1 MAVHA
6 CSPYPNPRFM
16 ERSEEND
23 QGGWL
28 GKALE
33 AALQGGARKEAQGF
47 DAAFRARAVKELQR
61 IVPMDW
67 DELTKYSIARGWIKM
82 DKAAS
87 KKAGADVFKTK
98 TLSGEEE
105 GFVASVFDTYLL
117 SLAGGTKQMAENFM
131 MKVKAGE
138 DATIEGLQFA
148 KQMQGMSRFGG
159 YVLGWDQSVGRGL
172 RQRGLI
178 RRLDQT
184 AEAMASEGLAPG
196 AMDALGNPGE
206 YADIFKSIAAKL
218 QDPSQSTQG
227 VDELIRLANRVMFL
241 DEPHKISKAALGMEV
256 AGNAWT
262 EVFINGLL
270 SSPAT
275 FVTNLM
281 GTIWTPTRALLQYG
295 AAQSYAMTGLAGSK
309 EARIVAAEAGASLAA
324 MQSAFNDA
332 WQIGWH
338 SARTET
344 SLYQKVS
351 KGIHSEAFNA
361 QLQAAGRDP
370 MSAEMAGFID
380 KLGGFVRLPSRALLG
395 TDEFAKHL
403 AIRGEVAA
411 RGVRRAARSGVDL
424 TDRAALQQFMEKEA
438 AQAFDLQN
446 ANNWEKYRLDSI
458 YNLQSGVEEA
468 GGRTIAQ
475 TAAEATF
482 QEDNGLARNVNK
494 VLQTFPALRPFIP
507 FVRTPLNILKQGVWE
522 GTGMAALAKG
532 LDIATHNHP
541 TKMVM
546 EIQKELLKDPAE
558 TFRIAGQ
565 ITLTTAMAATVYGMA
580 MNGQITGGGPGRWT
594 AGRNGKAAQDA
605 WIAAGNIP
613 YSVKVGDAAIPFDR
627 FGEPLAIVMRMFADL
642 GMHSAYMEGKDQEEA
657 FSGIVGI
664 AASGLYQASFLKGI
678 EIFTKLGQQ
687 DNDLAAGQAVQ
698 NWFATQT
705 PFGGLLAYVDRVGDP
720 YKGAYEGASFV
731 DMLKVTE
738 DTFGTGIFGKVAN
751 RIPGVG
757 GTPQLIDQ
765 LTGRPV
771 PVVPGIGPSGL
782 NPLQMAIPLFPR
794 GNDVDPVWKAVYDI
808 KGSYIEKRP
817 TGVKLT
823 PKEQQQLNALMARS
837 TVNGQTLQQRVMAFR
852 QRADVEQYVTNR
864 GAALTGV
871 RTGIEKELDRI
882 IADHFDQALLQ
893 LNVSNG
899 DVLKRS
905 QAAEA
910 MRTLAEANDIQGTQ
924 QVSGQLDD
932 LYQRALRGY

>member
-117 SLAGGTKQMAENFM
+117 SLAGGTKQMADNFL
-131 MKVKAGE
+131 MKVNAKE

-178 RRLDQT
+178 RSLDQT

-206 YADIFKSIAAKL
+206 YEDVFKGIAAKL
-218 QDPSQSTQG
+218 QDPSQSAQG
-227 VDELIRLANRVMFL
+227 VDELIRLAKRVQFL
-241 DEPHKISKAALGMEV
+241 DEPHMISKATLGMEV
-256 AGNAWT
+256 AGNAWN
-262 EVFINGLL
+262 EVFINGML

-281 GTIWTPTRALLQYG
+281 GTIWTPARVLLQMG
-295 AAQSYAMTGLAGSK
+295 TAEAWAQTGLWGSK

-338 SARTET
+338 AARTET
-344 SLYQKVS
+344 AIYQKTS
-351 KGIHSEAFNA
+351 KGIASGHINA
-361 QLQAAGRDP
+361 NLEAAGMDP
-370 MSAEMAGFID
+370 MSAQWNQWID
-380 KLGGFVRLPSRALLG
+380 GLGGIVRLPSRALLG

-411 RGVRRAARSGVDL
+411 RGVRRAAQQGIDL
-424 TDRAALQQFMEKEA
+424 TDSKALQGFLQKEA
-438 AQAFDLQN
+438 EGAFNLHRPEL
-446 ANNWEKYRLDSI
+446 WEKYKLDSI
-458 YNLQSGVEEA
+458 YNLQSGLEE
-468 GGRTIAQ
+468 GRGRTIAQ
-475 TAAEATF
+475 VAAESTF
-482 QEDNGLARNVNK
+482 QEPNAVAKNINDLLGKA
-494 VLQTFPALRPFIP
+494 PILRPFMP
-507 FVRTPLNILKQGVWE
+507 FVRTPLNILKQGFE
-522 GTGMAALAKG
+522 GTGVPALFKG
-532 LDIATHNHP
+532 LSITARHP
-541 TKMVM
+541 TTAVL

-565 ITLTTAMAATVYGMA
+565 IALTTALAGSVYGMA

-605 WIAAGNIP
+605 WVAAGNIP

-627 FGEPLAIVMRMFADL
+627 FGEPVAIVLRMFADL
-642 GMHSAYMEGKDQEEA
+642 GMHAAYMDGKDQEEVFA
-657 FSGIVGI
+657 GIVGI
-664 AASGLYQASFLKGI
+664 TSSAWYQASFLKGL

-687 DNDLAAGQAVQ
+687 DNDMAAGQAVQ

-705 PFGGLLAYVDRVGDP
+705 PFGGLLAYVDRVADP

-738 DTFGTGIFGKVAN
+738 DAFGTGIFGKAAN
-751 RIPGVG
+751 RFPGVG

-765 LTGRPV
+765 LTGKPV
-771 PVVPGIGPSGL
+771 AVVPGVGPGGL
-782 NPLQMAIPLFPR
+782 NALQMAIPVLPR
-794 GNDVDPVWKAVYDI
+794 GQSVDGVWKAVYDI

-817 TGVKLT
+817 TGLKLT
-823 PKEQQQLNALMARS
+823 PKEQQQLNALMAKS

-893 LNVSNG
+893 LNMSNG

-905 QAAEA
+905 QAVEA

>member
-1 MAVHA
+1 
-6 CSPYPNPRFM
+6 
-16 ERSEEND
+16 
-23 QGGWL
+23 
-28 GKALE
+28 
-33 AALQGGARKEAQGF
+33 
-47 DAAFRARAVKELQR
+47 VKELQR

-117 SLAGGTKQMAENFM
+117 SLAGGTKQMADNFL
-131 MKVKAGE
+131 MKVNAKE

-178 RRLDQT
+178 RSLDQT

-206 YADIFKSIAAKL
+206 YEDVFKGIAAKL
-218 QDPSQSTQG
+218 QDPSQSAQG
-227 VDELIRLANRVMFL
+227 VDELIRLAKRVQFL
-241 DEPHKISKAALGMEV
+241 DEPHMISKATLGMEV
-256 AGNAWT
+256 AGNAWN
-262 EVFINGLL
+262 EVFINGML

-281 GTIWTPTRALLQYG
+281 GTIWTPARVLLQMG
-295 AAQSYAMTGLAGSK
+295 TAEAWAQTGLWGSK

-338 SARTET
+338 AARTET
-344 SLYQKVS
+344 AIYQKTS
-351 KGIHSEAFNA
+351 KGIASEHINA
-361 QLQAAGRDP
+361 NLEAAGLDP
-370 MSAEMAGFID
+370 MSAQWNKWID
-380 KLGGFVRLPSRALLG
+380 GLGGIVRLPSRALLG

-411 RGVRRAARSGVDL
+411 RGVRRAAQQGIDL
-424 TDRAALQQFMEKEA
+424 TDSKALQGFLQKEA
-438 AQAFDLQN
+438 EGAFNLHRPEL
-446 ANNWEKYRLDSI
+446 WEKYKLDSI

-475 TAAEATF
+475 VAAESTF
-482 QEDNGLARNVNK
+482 QEPNAVAKKINDLLGKAPV
-494 VLQTFPALRPFIP
+494 LRPFMP
-507 FVRTPLNILKQGVWE
+507 FVRTPLNILKQGFE
-522 GTGMAALAKG
+522 GTGVPALFKG
-532 LDIATHNHP
+532 LSITARHP
-541 TKMVM
+541 TTAVL

-565 ITLTTAMAATVYGMA
+565 IALTTALAGSVYGMA

-605 WIAAGNIP
+605 WVAAGNIP

-627 FGEPLAIVMRMFADL
+627 FGEPVAIVLRMFADL
-642 GMHSAYMEGKDQEEA
+642 GMHAAYMDGKDQEEVFA
-657 FSGIVGI
+657 GIVGI
-664 AASGLYQASFLKGI
+664 TSSAWYQASFLKGL

-687 DNDLAAGQAVQ
+687 DNDMAAGQAVQ

-705 PFGGLLAYVDRVGDP
+705 PFGGLLAYVDRVADP

-738 DTFGTGIFGKVAN
+738 DAFGTGIFGKAAN
-751 RIPGVG
+751 RFPGVG
-757 GTPQLIDQ
+757 STPQLIDQ
-765 LTGRPV
+765 LTGKPV
-771 PVVPGIGPSGL
+771 AVVPGVGPGGL
-782 NPLQMAIPLFPR
+782 NALQMAIPVLPR
-794 GNDVDPVWKAVYDI
+794 GQSVDGVWKAVYDI

-893 LNVSNG
+893 LNMSNG

-905 QAAEA
+905 QAVEA

>member
-117 SLAGGTKQMAENFM
+117 SLAGGTKQMADNFL
-131 MKVKAGE
+131 MKVNAKE

-178 RRLDQT
+178 RSLDQT

-206 YADIFKSIAAKL
+206 YEDVFKGIAAKL
-218 QDPSQSTQG
+218 QDPSQSAQG
-227 VDELIRLANRVMFL
+227 VDELIRLAKRVQFL
-241 DEPHKISKAALGMEV
+241 DEPHMISKATLGMEV
-256 AGNAWT
+256 AGNAWN
-262 EVFINGLL
+262 EVFINGML

-281 GTIWTPTRALLQYG
+281 GTIWTPARVLLQMG
-295 AAQSYAMTGLAGSK
+295 TAEAWAQTGLWGSK

-338 SARTET
+338 AARTET
-344 SLYQKVS
+344 AIYQKTS
-351 KGIHSEAFNA
+351 KGIASEHINA
-361 QLQAAGRDP
+361 NLEAAGLDP
-370 MSAEMAGFID
+370 MSAQWNKWID
-380 KLGGFVRLPSRALLG
+380 GLGGIVRLPSRALLG

-411 RGVRRAARSGVDL
+411 RGVRRAAQQGIDL
-424 TDRAALQQFMEKEA
+424 TDSKALQGFLQKEA
-438 AQAFDLQN
+438 EGAFNLHRPEL
-446 ANNWEKYRLDSI
+446 WEKYKLDSI

-475 TAAEATF
+475 VAAESTV
-482 QEDNGLARNVNK
+482 QEPNAVAKKINDLLGKAPV
-494 VLQTFPALRPFIP
+494 LRPFMP
-507 FVRTPLNILKQGVWE
+507 FVRTPLNILKQGFE
-522 GTGMAALAKG
+522 GTGVPALFKG
-532 LDIATHNHP
+532 LSITARHP
-541 TKMVM
+541 TTAVL

-565 ITLTTAMAATVYGMA
+565 IALTTALAGSVYGMA

-605 WIAAGNIP
+605 WVAAGNIP

-627 FGEPLAIVMRMFADL
+627 FGEPVAIVLRMFADL
-642 GMHSAYMEGKDQEEA
+642 GMHAAYMDGKDQEEVFA
-657 FSGIVGI
+657 GIVGI
-664 AASGLYQASFLKGI
+664 TSSAWYQASFLKGL

-687 DNDLAAGQAVQ
+687 DNDMAAGQAVQ

-705 PFGGLLAYVDRVGDP
+705 PFGGLLAYVDRVADP

-738 DTFGTGIFGKVAN
+738 DAFGTGIFGKAAN
-751 RIPGVG
+751 RFPGVG
-757 GTPQLIDQ
+757 STPQLIDQ
-765 LTGRPV
+765 LTGKPV
-771 PVVPGIGPSGL
+771 AVVPGVGPGGL
-782 NPLQMAIPLFPR
+782 NALQMAIPVLPR
-794 GNDVDPVWKAVYDI
+794 GQSVDGVWKAVYDI

-893 LNVSNG
+893 LNMSNG

-905 QAAEA
+905 QAVEA